1 MAFWTFFYVKEDD
14 TADLEL
20 AGPAVQRILALAETV
35 VVETVAAV
43 QAFEIREGLQSYLY
57 GLAEHVGTFD
67 GWKPFE
73 GFFAGT
79 AFFLLNMTSPL
90 VFYIAD

>member
-43 QAFEIREGLQSYLY
+43 
-57 GLAEHVGTFD
+57 
-67 GWKPFE
+67 
-73 GFFAGT
+73 
-79 AFFLLNMTSPL
+79 
-90 VFYIAD
+90 